1 MRRRS
6 SSPARRGSSSPARRA
21 KSPARSPKAT
31 ATPVPYVASVHTDA
45 PQSVCDAFFDDPFV
59 RTFFP
64 DDAEYRLRAP
74 WLNKMMLWS
83 LGASYN
89 MTEVCCDANGAVLS
103 TACWEPCHMSVGA
116 IFRCLYMFAWLLG
129 TLGIRKTALF
139 GAVLFKLEAKRHK
152 HAPTAHHLQ
161 LLGTS
166 PDHQSKGLGA
176 TSMMFGIRRA
186 EQQGVPCY
194 LESSNPKNV
203 PFYKRHGFKIV
214 EEYYHW
220 EAEGAVDGDGDV
232 VKGRGPVATLMLRPL
247 GTR

>member
-1 MRRRS
+1 MNR
-6 SSPARRGSSSPARRA
+6 
-21 KSPARSPKAT
+21 
-31 ATPVPYVASVHTDA
+31 H
-45 PQSVCDAFFDDPFV
+45 
-59 RTFFP
+59 
-64 DDAEYRLRAP
+64 
-74 WLNKMMLWS
+74 MLWA
-83 LGASYN
+83 LGAYS

-103 TACWEPCHMSVGA
+103 TACWEPATMSVGA
-116 IFRCLYMFAWLLG
+116 IFRMLYTFAWLLG
-129 TLGIRKTALF
+129 TLGVRKTALF

-176 TSMMFGIRRA
+176 TAMMIGIRRA
-186 EQQGVPCY
+186 EALGVPCY

-214 EEYYHW
+214 EKYYHW

-247 GTR
+247 GTRS

>member
-1 MRRRS
+1 MSTQAAEVGNMEEVRRLAKILLE
-6 SSPARRGSSSPARRA
+6 PRGKTHHSAA
-21 KSPARSPKAT
+21 NNGKK
-31 ATPVPYVASVHTDA
+31 
-45 PQSVCDAFFDDPFV
+45 
-59 RTFFP
+59 P
-64 DDAEYRLRAP
+64 DC
-74 WLNKMMLWS
+74 WLEWF
-83 LGASYN
+83 YD
-89 MTEVCCDANGAVLS
+89 CCDANGAVLS
-103 TACWEPCHMSVGA
+103 TACWEPATMSVGA
-116 IFRCLYMFAWLLG
+116 IFRMMYTFAWLLG
-129 TLGIRKTALF
+129 TLGVRKTALF
-139 GAVLFKLEAKRHK
+139 GAVLFKLEAKRHR

-176 TSMMFGIRRA
+176 TAMMIGIRRA

-220 EAEGAVDGDGDV
+220 EAEGAVDGDGQP

>member
-6 SSPARRGSSSPARRA
+6 SSPGRRGSSSPARRA
-21 KSPARSPKAT
+21 STPAKSPKAT

-45 PQSVCDAFFDDPFV
+45 PQSICDAFSDDPLV

-64 DDAEYRLRAP
+64 EDAEYRRVGP
-74 WLNKMMLWS
+74 SMNRHMLWA
-83 LGASYN
+83 LGAYS

-103 TACWEPCHMSVGA
+103 TACWEPATMSVGA
-116 IFRCLYMFAWLLG
+116 IFRMLYTFAWLLG
-129 TLGIRKTALF
+129 TLGVRKTALF
-139 GAVLFKLEAKRHK
+139 GAVLFQLEAKRHR

-166 PDHQSKGLGA
+166 PAHQSKGLGA
-176 TSMMFGIRRA
+176 TAMSAGIRRA
-186 EQQGVPCY
+186 TSMGVPCY

-220 EAEGAVDGDGDV
+220 EAEGGGDGDGEL

>member
-1 MRRRS
+1 MNR
-6 SSPARRGSSSPARRA
+6 
-21 KSPARSPKAT
+21 
-31 ATPVPYVASVHTDA
+31 H
-45 PQSVCDAFFDDPFV
+45 
-59 RTFFP
+59 
-64 DDAEYRLRAP
+64 
-74 WLNKMMLWS
+74 MLWA
-83 LGASYN
+83 LGAYS

-103 TACWEPCHMSVGA
+103 TACWEPATMSVGA
-116 IFRCLYMFAWLLG
+116 IFRMMYTFAWLLG
-129 TLGIRKTALF
+129 TLGVRKTALF
-139 GAVLFKLEAKRHK
+139 GAVLFKLEAKRHR

-166 PDHQSKGLGA
+166 PAHQSKGLGA
-176 TSMMFGIRRA
+176 TAMMAGIRRA
-186 EQQGVPCY
+186 TSAGVPCY

-220 EAEGAVDGDGDV
+220 EAEGAVDGDGQL

>member
-1 MRRRS
+1 MGPRRS
-6 SSPARRGSSSPARRA
+6 ASPARRA
-21 KSPARSPKAT
+21 TPA
-31 ATPVPYVASVHTDA
+31 PVAYNPAVHTDA
-45 PQSVCDAFFDDPFV
+45 PQSVADAFFDDPFV
-59 RTFFP
+59 RTLFP
-64 DDAEYRLRAP
+64 DDADYHKHSP
-74 WLNKMMLWS
+74 SLNRMMLWS

-176 TSMMFGIRRA
+176 TAMMAGIRRA
-186 EQQGVPCY
+186 SAQGVPCY

-220 EAEGAVDGDGDV
+220 EAEGAVNGDGEL